1 MVYFTPEE
9 RAYICEVVDT
19 SNTMEC
25 RSCFKSKH
33 ADNINRLR
41 KDNQN
46 LRDQLNINKVKKK
59 SPLFDPPFGMFQ
71 GEHNSVSTQVLKS
84 DLPEVKLLMTQIK
97 TILDKQNKKGMKGQ
111 YRDKTHKKKINLKSA
126 FLLGATTNALGASKN
141 KEGIRSF
148 GTPHNIPSKKGKG
161 VCLTPVLERVLP
173 KWKKTLW
180 VLSQQL
186 IEIIDP
192 DFAVGEYVVNYSTMT
207 DPEHYVKKH
216 TDSDDI
222 SYQYGMSLGDYEGTF
237 KTRIYDKDDKV
248 VGDYD
253 YKNRVLKMDGRLP
266 HEVISKGFKGV
277 RHCVIFFKSFDKR
290 KLVCDPI
297 FETPCFV

>member
-1 MVYFTPEE
+1 MAYFTPEE
-9 RAYICEVVDT
+9 LAYIREAVDA
-19 SNTMEC
+19 SNMSDIT
-25 RSCFKSKH
+25 SCFKSKH
-33 ADNINRLR
+33 ADYINRLR

-46 LRDQLNINKVKKK
+46 LRDQLNKV
-59 SPLFDPPFGMFQ
+59 MFQ

-84 DLPEVKLLMTQIK
+84 DLPEVQVLMTQIK

-111 YRDKTHKKKINLKSA
+111 YRDKTKKTKFNLQSA

-141 KEGIRSF
+141 KEGVSSF

-161 VCLTPVLERVLP
+161 VCLTPVLARVSLP
-173 KWKKTLW
+173 KWKKNLW
-180 VLSQQL
+180 TLSQQL

-207 DPEHYVKKH
+207 DPKHYVKKH

-237 KTRIYDKDDKV
+237 ETRIYDKDDKV